1 MKKVVYAKGEV
12 VFREG
17 DVGSCFYQIEEGTA
31 GVYLHYGEAEQ
42 RKLTDMNPGQYFGE
56 MAVIETYPRS
66 TTIAAESELHV
77 IEIAEGDLN
86 AYFTEQPDKIY
97 ALMRQLGDRIR
108 SLTAEY
114 DEVEDFIRGKSE
126 AGAEKQEGF
135 IAKLKKYLE
144 LSALAK
150 KNAGATQ
157 EEVIAQSMPAQG
169 ARFGLKIDS
178 SPLVIDRILSDGDVI
193 HFAGEEI
200 QVLETPGHSPGS
212 LSFYCPD
219 TAVIFTGDA
228 VFQSSIGRTD
238 LPGGSYTVLI
248 DSINTKIMTL
258 PADTVIAPGHGDTTT
273 VGDEKVYNPYLA

>member
-1 MKKVVYAKGEV
+1 MKISRFTMNPFGMNCYILWSAPGGECIV
-12 VFREG
+12 IDPGMMMESEKDMITSFIDGNNLTLKHLLLTHCHVDHACAARWLA
-17 DVGSCFYQIEEGTA
+17 T
-31 GVYLHYGEAEQ
+31 HYGV
-42 RKLTDMNPGQYFGE
+42 D
-56 MAVIETYPRS
+56 V
-66 TTIAAESELHV
+66 
-77 IEIAEGDLN
+77 
-86 AYFTEQPDKIY
+86 
-97 ALMRQLGDRIR
+97 
-108 SLTAEY
+108 
-114 DEVEDFIRGKSE
+114 E
-126 AGAEKQEGF
+126 AGA
-135 IAKLKKYLE
+135 
-144 LSALAK
+144 
-150 KNAGATQ
+150 Q